1 MSGRYPPILMMLH
14 CPDLFQKSSFGVAYW
29 ASSWVRKK
37 KGRTLLLYSLVI
49 LEITKKGNFQFSKLP
64 SLPWLLSPLK
74 IIYLSALLAFCLSCS
89 VSVCSPSAK
98 YLAVLS
104 FKPLPLLLLQSAAT
118 PFLYLNPAELKFC
131 LHEVLLRRSP
141 HRRLLLLNSCFSSHL
156 LHSSGFSLMMEGGIW
171 FSCVDRRK
179 HS

>member
-1 MSGRYPPILMMLH
+1 MCCMNEWKIPTYSDDATLSRSFPEILFWSCL
-14 CPDLFQKSSFGVAYW
+14 LSQFVSQKE
-29 ASSWVRKK
+29 

-64 SLPWLLSPLK
+64 SLPWLISPLK

-98 YLAVLS
+98 HLAGLS

-131 LHEVLLRRSP
+131 LLHEVLLRCSP

-156 LHSSGFSLMMEGGIW
+156 LHSSGFSLMMEGGI
-171 FSCVDRRK
+171 
-179 HS
+179 